1 MVHQWLEYPV
11 PSVVFPCAAK
21 RLGRSCA
28 ELFIEQ
34 GDIESS
40 HQGVDISGGDT
51 PSEAMTIDLICK
63 VVTFGDHHG

>member
-1 MVHQWLEYPV
+1 MVHEWLEYPV
-11 PSVVFPCAAK
+11 PSVVFPSAAK

-40 HQGVDISGGDT
+40 HQGLDISVAHRL
-51 PSEAMTIDLICK
+51 SEAMTIYFIGK
-63 VVTFGDHHG
+63 MVAFGDHRG